1 MPMDVTY
8 LLILKRL
15 LLSVLLGGIIGLE
28 REVHERP
35 AGLRTNI
42 IVCLASALIT
52 LTSIYAF
59 PNSDPTRIASAI
71 VTGIGFLGA
80 GIILQSK
87 EKVKGL
93 TSAATVW
100 VVAGIGIAVGSGF
113 YFGAIITTLIVFIFL
128 TLKKLD
134 VFFGA

>member
-1 MPMDVTY
+1 MDVTY

>member
-1 MPMDVTY
+1 MPIDVTY
-8 LLILKRL
+8 LLVLKRL

-100 VVAGIGIAVGSGF
+100 VVAGIGIAVG
-113 YFGAIITTLIVFIFL
+113 
-128 TLKKLD
+128 
-134 VFFGA
+134 